1 MTDERGG
8 DVFLLLPL
16 VLLDGGASV
25 YTRRAVSLNLLGVGR
40 LLEWVRAEGEGEL
53 SKTILP
59 MGGRLPSKGTMSEQV
74 SKESSPF
81 LAVLGLADQDAE
93 PFFAGIGRFVTFT
106 LFSQPVG
113 ESLAYQNHPLS
124 FTFHSNIADRLYFL
138 AYATVDMVER
148 RKEAKKQSRIGRN
161 DCIKA
166 IRRNERKPT
175 VAQQLLLK

>member
-1 MTDERGG
+1 MPTGAGMSRRRKRTLQDYTTYGG
-8 DVFLLLPL
+8 KATL
-16 VLLDGGASV
+16 
-25 YTRRAVSLNLLGVGR
+25 
-40 LLEWVRAEGEGEL
+40 
-53 SKTILP
+53 
-59 MGGRLPSKGTMSEQV
+59 KGTMSEQV

-93 PFFAGIGRFVTFT
+93 PFFAGMGRFVTFS

-113 ESLAYQNHPLS
+113 KLLAYQNHPLS
-124 FTFHSNIADRLYFL
+124 STSHSNIVDQLYFL
-138 AYATVDMVER
+138 AYATVDLEER

-175 VAQQLLLK
+175 AAQQLLLK